1 MAGGLTQAGTTQA
14 GLGEALQGATG
25 RDVNMLLGLG
35 GMEQQFN
42 QTGMDAYRQDIMD
55 RQRQPYQQLAFM
67 GDIFR
72 GVPSTQS
79 TYGGTY
85 QAPPSALSGIAG
97 AGMGLMGMNQ
107 AGLFN

>member
-1 MAGGLTQAGTTQA
+1 MCI
-14 GLGEALQGATG
+14 
-25 RDVNMLLGLG
+25 RDS
-35 GMEQQFN
+35 
-42 QTGMDAYRQDIMD
+42 QDIMD

-85 QAPPSALSGIAG
+85 QAPPSALSQVAG